1 MKATLKIFFTTLL
14 LALPAMAADQEMSYP
29 EEGPLITVVVPD
41 GWISAYE
48 DGELHAAASE
58 KLDTLLTVK
67 TLEATKKEG
76 TAAIAEIKAP
86 LDEAFGEGITHG
98 ELQEGG
104 AENLGFYL
112 INSKAKSTTD
122 EGEQTSF
129 INSVMVVL
137 PDSEQVLLVQIMSS
151 EEGSEKHG
159 EAIDKIL
166 KSIKKNG

>member
-1 MKATLKIFFTTLL
+1 MKTALKILFTTFVLV
-14 LALPAMAADQEMSYP
+14 LPALAADQEMSYP

-41 GWISAYE
+41 GWLSAYE
-48 DGELHAAASE
+48 DGELHAAASD

-67 TLEATKKEG
+67 TLEATKKDG
-76 TAAIAEIKAP
+76 GAAIAEIKAP

-98 ELQEGG
+98 EMQEGG

-122 EGEQTSF
+122 EGEQTTF

-137 PDSEQVLLVQIMSS
+137 PDSEQVLLVQIMAS
-151 EEGSEKHG
+151 EEGSEANG
-159 EAIDKIL
+159 EAIDQIL

>member
-1 MKATLKIFFTTLL
+1 MKTTLKLL
-14 LALPAMAADQEMSYP
+14 LATVLFTLPALAADQEMGYP

-67 TLEATKKEG
+67 KLEATKKEG

-86 LDEAFGEGITHG
+86 LDEAFGENITHG
-98 ELQEGG
+98 ELKEGG
-104 AENLGFYL
+104 TENLGFYL

-122 EGEQTSF
+122 EGETMTF

-137 PDSEQVLLVQIMSS
+137 PDSEEVLLVQIMAT
-151 EEGSEKHG
+151 EEGAEKNG
-159 EAIDKIL
+159 DAIAQIL
-166 KSIKKNG
+166 SSIKKNG